1 MIDEMTALA
10 NVLEALREPEMAPK
24 AYAFPS
30 LSLVRESREVSGSED
45 RSVAVVEKLAEFG
58 FKATVEG
65 RRVGPVVTRYEL
77 RLAPG
82 MKLSKLRSVSED
94 LAVALESDKVRILAP
109 IPGTSL
115 VGIEIVNESRA
126 TVGFKASIREA
137 IRLGRGK
144 DRTMEL
150 PMALGCN
157 TAGVPKVLDLAKMPH
172 LLVAGQTGSGKSVG
186 LSSIIMSLLYTR
198 TPDECRLVLV
208 DPKRVEL
215 SLYAKVPHVDQ
226 IITEPEDALEM
237 FSGLVDEMESRY
249 RLLEQA
255 GVRNISGYNQD
266 GVRMP
271 YIVVV
276 VDEMADLIMSVKEIE
291 KHIVRLAQKAR
302 AVGIHLVLATQKP
315 VVKVI
320 TGLIKSNIPSRL
332 AFQVA
337 SQSDSRVILDTN
349 GAEKLVGSGDMLA
362 LYVGVTEPERLH
374 GAWVSD
380 SEIASVVK
388 NIGG

>member
-1 MIDEMTALA
+1 M
-10 NVLEALREPEMAPK
+10 
-24 AYAFPS
+24 
-30 LSLVRESREVSGSED
+30 
-45 RSVAVVEKLAEFG
+45 
-58 FKATVEG
+58 
-65 RRVGPVVTRYEL
+65 
-77 RLAPG
+77 
-82 MKLSKLRSVSED
+82 
-94 LAVALESDKVRILAP
+94 
-109 IPGTSL
+109 
-115 VGIEIVNESRA
+115 
-126 TVGFKASIREA
+126 
-137 IRLGRGK
+137 
-144 DRTMEL
+144 
-150 PMALGCN
+150 
-157 TAGVPKVLDLAKMPH
+157 
-172 LLVAGQTGSGKSVG
+172 
-186 LSSIIMSLLYTR
+186 
-198 TPDECRLVLV
+198 
-208 DPKRVEL
+208 
-215 SLYAKVPHVDQ
+215 DQ